1 MRLKDPFSLKA
12 AEMTKLTNKPRNPR
26 EEDSSDEV
34 SGLTCQHVSKA
45 VDLSSVKKAVSS
57 CVWSVCSECLRE
69 RTIMDGESSSSHDI
83 LVCLKCGFQGCNQSV
98 SQHSTKH
105 HQALHQETH
114 CITISLNTWKAWCFE
129 CNEELS
135 THCNKKALAQTL
147 DFLQKQAVKAASGT
161 SSKFL
166 KLREESV
173 DHADPSRGKSPANGT
188 LAPIK
193 GINNLGNTCFFNAVM
208 QNLAQT
214 HMLND
219 LIQDMREK
227 GHKLKISPPAEA
239 NLAALM
245 VTLPSPEPLTSAM
258 FLFLHSMREPGKGP
272 VNPKILFNQLC
283 QKAPRFK
290 GYQQQDSQ
298 ELLHYLLDSIRVE
311 ETKRIKASILKSFN
325 NPTEK
330 TADEETKRQVKAY
343 GKEGVKMNFVDR
355 IFVGELTNTIMCEEC
370 EHISTVKEAFIDISL
385 PIIEERISKPSNPG
399 KTGKSSREHEAHMAH
414 ADEIHSNSNGNT
426 RKTSEQKQQDRR
438 SPGSLEERSADC
450 RSERPLEEAAHGAA
464 ARGVSV
470 CRMAAAGSLSDGSE
484 KDSGPQDSSNDADSE
499 ASESEWSPRPA
510 SGQGHGRGSTPTSTS
525 TLTPSPTPASAPS
538 LSTCP
543 CPRPQQGS
551 AVGQL
556 VNAVSKMGMAP
567 GSEPSFPSAH
577 CPEEQGDVQGQP
589 PLHHHHHHHHHT
601 HHPHHPPH
609 HQGAFQALSHSYT
622 PCSKECSVQSC
633 LHQFTSVELLMG
645 NNKLLCESCTERR
658 LKQLR
663 KSLSSDKKPEKVYT
677 SARKQILISTLP
689 PVVTLH
695 LKRFHQAGMNLRK
708 VNRHVDFP
716 LILDLAPFCSAT
728 CKNLV
733 AGERVLYSLYGIV
746 EHSGSMRG
754 GHYTAY
760 VKVRSPL
767 QKRADQQ
774 HKNLPGPRESSSPSH
789 GQWVYVSDT
798 TVQMVPES
806 RVLNSQAYLL
816 FYEELM

>member
-12 AEMTKLTNKPRNPR
+12 ADMTKRTNKPRKPR
-26 EEDSSDEV
+26 DEESSDEV

-45 VDLSSVKKAVSS
+45 VDLNSVKKAVTSS
-57 CVWSVCSECLRE
+57 MWSMCSDCLRE
-69 RTIMDGESSSSHDI
+69 RTMIDGEPASGHDI
-83 LVCLKCGFQGCNQSV
+83 LVCLKCGFQGCSQSE

-105 HQALHQETH
+105 HQTLHPESH
-114 CITISLNTWKAWCFE
+114 CITISLGTWKAWCFE

-147 DFLQKQAVKAASGT
+147 DFLQKHSVKAASGNT
-161 SSKFL
+161 FNTPD
-166 KLREESV
+166 KLREEPS
-173 DHADPSRGKSPANGT
+173 DYADQSRGKSPVNNST
-188 LAPIK
+188 LVPVK

-208 QNLAQT
+208 Q
-214 HMLND
+214 
-219 LIQDMREK
+219 
-227 GHKLKISPPAEA
+227 G
-239 NLAALM
+239 ALM

-258 FLFLHSMREPGKGP
+258 FLFLHSMKESGKGP
-272 VNPKILFNQLC
+272 VNPKTLFNQLC

-298 ELLHYLLDSIRVE
+298 ELLHYLLDSMRVE
-311 ETKRIKASILKSFN
+311 ETKRIKAGILKSFN

-330 TADEETKRQVKAY
+330 TADDETKRQVKAY

-385 PIIEERISKPSNPG
+385 PIIEERWNPRH
-399 KTGKSSREHEAHMAH
+399 SSG
-414 ADEIHSNSNGNT
+414 HS
-426 RKTSEQKQQDRR
+426 
-438 SPGSLEERSADC
+438 
-450 RSERPLEEAAHGAA
+450 HG
-464 ARGVSV
+464 
-470 CRMAAAGSLSDGSE
+470 
-484 KDSGPQDSSNDADSE
+484 
-499 ASESEWSPRPA
+499 
-510 SGQGHGRGSTPTSTS
+510 GRGSTPTQSA
-525 TLTPSPTPASAPS
+525 LSPRTQHGGAVEQ
-538 LSTCP
+538 LV
-543 CPRPQQGS
+543 S
-551 AVGQL
+551 AVHKFNLGPDS
-556 VNAVSKMGMAP
+556 ADS
-567 GSEPSFPSAH
+567 PSTH
-577 CPEEQGDVQGQP
+577 CPEDQVEPQP
-589 PLHHHHHHHHHT
+589 Q
-601 HHPHHPPH
+601 HPQQSPHSH

-645 NNKLLCESCTERR
+645 NNKLLCESCTDRR
-658 LKQLR
+658 QKQLR
-663 KSLSSDKKPEKVYT
+663 KSTSAEKKSDKVYT
-677 SARKQILISTLP
+677 SARKQMLISSLP

-708 VNRHVDFP
+708 VNRHVNFP
-716 LILDLAPFCSAT
+716 LILDLAPFCSAS

-760 VKVRSPL
+760 VKVRSP
-767 QKRADQQ
+767 QRRTEQPQ
-774 HKNLPGPRESSSPSH
+774 RRNLAASSATQ

-798 TVQMVPES
+798 NVQTVPES

-816 FYEELM
+816 FYEEML